1 MHSTFNLAPIVS
13 FYWKFKFGFAL
24 LLSHSMAINTKNIMG
39 GSGNKISIW
48 KECYNEG
55 AIVCL

>member
-24 LLSHSMAINTKNIMG
+24 LLSHSMAINTKNTEVG
-39 GSGNKISIW
+39 GLEIK
-48 KECYNEG
+48 
-55 AIVCL
+55 